1 MDPVGIF
8 VDDSEDNEEL
18 VIDNVFEYIT
28 DLEELLLISHNL
40 IVMIKVSLRI
50 QWGLLWLNQTVP
62 IWIK

>member
-8 VDDSEDNEEL
+8 IDDIEDDEEL

-50 QWGLLWLNQTVP
+50 Q
-62 IWIK
+62 